1 MDNLMQLAMDMILCL
16 LIAAVIG
23 AIIGYLLGKMSKCD
37 QDNETELPATLN
49 SYEESDAVR
58 KTAAKGVSQTI
69 SATPSH
75 PISIDLSDAEKDDLS
90 KVSHDVEESQAE
102 MQAFKKN
109 FDGIQGERPPY
120 LPAPRNGIPDDLK
133 EISGIGLKIE
143 DKLNELGIYHF
154 DQIAN
159 WNEENV
165 RWIEEY
171 LVFKGR
177 VERENWIG
185 QAKILAASANN
196 LRKS

>member
-16 LIAAVIG
+16 LIAAIIG

-37 QDNETELPATLN
+37 KENEEELPATLN

-58 KTAAKGVSQTI
+58 KTAAKTVSKTV
-69 SATPSH
+69 SATPSVT
-75 PISIDLSDAEKDDLS
+75 PALSDAEKEDLS
-90 KVSHDVEESQAE
+90 KVSRDVEASQEE

-165 RWIEEY
+165 RWIEEF

>member
-16 LIAAVIG
+16 LIAAIIG

-37 QDNETELPATLN
+37 KENEEELPATLN

-58 KTAAKGVSQTI
+58 KTAAKTVSKTV
-69 SATPSH
+69 SATPSVT
-75 PISIDLSDAEKDDLS
+75 PALSNAEKEDLS
-90 KVSHDVEESQAE
+90 KVSRDVEASQEE

-109 FDGIQGERPPY
+109 FDGIRGERPPY

-159 WNEENV
+159 WNKENI

-185 QAKILAASANN
+185 QAKILAASTNN